1 MFLTARKENYKAG
14 DVIFKEGSHGVAV
27 YIIESGK
34 VEISKDIQG
43 KKLAIESL
51 GPGELFGEMSF
62 IDHEP
67 RSATAT
73 ALEDTVLELLDK
85 DFIDSEFNQIS
96 SDFRGVVRNLVKR
109 LRNTTQKLCGAS
121 PGARRAEDRATAKIR
136 ITFKKASDFF
146 RAYIGNLASGG
157 LFIKTTQTVPAG
169 TILNLEFNLPDG
181 DHLIQAKG
189 KVVWAR
195 SKEESDERKPPGL
208 GIQFVEMGSEDNNLL
223 NNYIKTF
230 KF

>member
-34 VEISKDIQG
+34 VEISKGIQG
-43 KKLAIESL
+43 KKLAVETL
-51 GPGELFGEMSF
+51 GPGDLFGEMGF
-62 IDHEP
+62 IDHAP

-73 ALEDTVLELLDK
+73 ALEDTVLGLLDK
-85 DFIDSEFNQIS
+85 DFLDSEFNQIS
-96 SDFRGVVRNLVKR
+96 SDFRGVVRTLVKR
-109 LRNTTQKLCGAS
+109 LRNTTQKLSGVTGPRRTEERTGA
-121 PGARRAEDRATAKIR
+121 TIR

-146 RAYIGNLASGG
+146 RAYIGNLGTGG
-157 LFIKTTQTVPAG
+157 LFIKTSQTVPAG
-169 TILNLEFNLPDG
+169 TVLNLEFNLPDS

-195 SKEESDERKPPGL
+195 SKGESDERKPPGL
-208 GIQFVEMGSEDNNLL
+208 GIQFVQMSSEDANLL

>member
-1 MFLTARKENYKAG
+1 MFLTVRKEKYKAG

-43 KKLAIESL
+43 KKFAVETL
-51 GPGELFGEMSF
+51 GPGDMLGEMSF

-73 ALEDTVLELLDK
+73 ALEDAVLDLLDK
-85 DFIDSEFNQIS
+85 DFTDSEFNQIS
-96 SDFRGVVRNLVKR
+96 SDFRGVIRTLVKR
-109 LRNTTQKLCGAS
+109 LRNTTQKFSGAT
-121 PGARRAEDRATAKIR
+121 GTRRTEERISAKIR
-136 ITFKKASDFF
+136 ITFKKAGDFF
-146 RAYIGNLASGG
+146 KAYIGNLSPGG
-157 LFIKTTQTVPAG
+157 LFIKTNHAVPAG
-169 TILNLEFNLPDG
+169 TILGLEFNLPDS
-181 DHLIQAKG
+181 DNLIQAKG

-208 GIQFVEMGSEDNNLL
+208 GIQFIEMSSEDTNLL
-223 NNYIKTF
+223 NNYIRTVTF
-230 KF
+230 

>member
-1 MFLTARKENYKAG
+1 LFLTARKENYKEG

-34 VEISKDIQG
+34 VEISKDVQG
-43 KKLAIESL
+43 KKFAIETL
-51 GPGELFGEMSF
+51 GPGDMFGEMSF

-96 SDFRGVVRNLVKR
+96 SDFRRVVKTLVKR
-109 LRNTTQKLCGAS
+109 LRNTTHKLSGATIQ
-121 PGARRAEDRATAKIR
+121 RRTEERASAKIR
-136 ITFKKASDFF
+136 ITFKSARDFF
-146 RAYIGNLASGG
+146 RAYIRNLGAGG

-169 TILNLEFNLPDG
+169 TTLNLEFNLPDS
-181 DHLIQAKG
+181 DHLIKAKG
-189 KVVWAR
+189 KVAWAR

-208 GIQFVEMGSEDNNLL
+208 GIQFVQMSSEDTNLL
-223 NNYIKTF
+223 NTYIKTF

>member
-1 MFLTARKENYKAG
+1 MFLTARKENYKEG

-34 VEISKDIQG
+34 VEISKDVQGRKFAIQT
-43 KKLAIESL
+43 L
-51 GPGELFGEMSF
+51 GPGDMFGEMSF

-73 ALEDTVLELLDK
+73 ALEDTVLDLLDK

-96 SDFRGVVRNLVKR
+96 SDFRGVIGTLVKR
-109 LRNTTQKLCGAS
+109 LRNTTQRLSGA
-121 PGARRAEDRATAKIR
+121 PGGRRTEERASAKIR

-169 TILNLEFNLPDG
+169 TTLNLEFNLPDG
-181 DHLIQAKG
+181 EHLIQAKG
-189 KVVWAR
+189 KVIWAR

-208 GIQFVEMGSEDNNLL
+208 GIQFIEMSSEDTNLL
-223 NNYIKTF
+223 KNYIKTF

>member
-43 KKLAIESL
+43 KKLAIETL

-73 ALEDTVLELLDK
+73 ALEETVLELLDK
-85 DFIDSEFNQIS
+85 DFIDSEFNQIP
-96 SDFRGVVRNLVKR
+96 SDFRGIVRTLVKR
-109 LRNTTQKLCGAS
+109 LRSTTQKLGGA
-121 PGARRAEDRATAKIR
+121 PGARRIEDRASAKIR

-146 RAYIGNLASGG
+146 RAYIGNLGTGG
-157 LFIKTTQTVPAG
+157 LFIKTSQTVPAG
-169 TILNLEFNLPDG
+169 TVLNLEFNLPDS

-195 SKEESDERKPPGL
+195 SKGESDERKPPGL
-208 GIQFVEMGSEDNNLL
+208 GIQFIQMSSEDTNLL

>member
-1 MFLTARKENYKAG
+1 LFLTARKENYKAG

-27 YIIESGK
+27 YVIESGK
-34 VEISKDIQG
+34 VEISKGIRG
-43 KKLAIESL
+43 RKFAVETL
-51 GPGELFGEMSF
+51 GPGEMFGEMSF

-96 SDFRGVVRNLVKR
+96 SDFRAVIRTLVKR
-109 LRNTTQKLCGAS
+109 LRNTTLKLSGATA
-121 PGARRAEDRATAKIR
+121 PRRIEERTSAKIR
-136 ITFKKASDFF
+136 ITFKKVSDFF
-146 RAYIGNLASGG
+146 RAYIAKLGAGG
-157 LFIKTTQTVPAG
+157 LFIRTTQMVPTG
-169 TILNLEFNLPDG
+169 TILNLEFNLPDS
-181 DHLIQAKG
+181 DHVIQTKG

-208 GIQFVEMGSEDNNLL
+208 GIQFVEMSAEDTNLL

>member
-14 DVIFKEGSHGVAV
+14 DFIFKEGSHGVAV
-27 YIIESGK
+27 YVIESGK
-34 VEISKDIQG
+34 VEISKDVRG
-43 KKLAIESL
+43 KKFAIETL
-51 GPGELFGEMSF
+51 GPGDMFGEMSF

-96 SDFRGVVRNLVKR
+96 SDFRGVIRTLVKR
-109 LRNTTQKLCGAS
+109 LRNTTQKLSGAT
-121 PGARRAEDRATAKIR
+121 GTRRTEERTSAKIR
-136 ITFKKASDFF
+136 INFKRASDFF

-169 TILNLEFNLPDG
+169 SILNLEFNLPG
-181 DHLIQAKG
+181 SDHLIQAKG

-208 GIQFVEMGSEDNNLL
+208 GIQFIEMSSEDTNLL
-223 NNYIKTF
+223 RNYIATF

>member
-1 MFLTARKENYKAG
+1 LFLTAGKENYKAG
-14 DVIFKEGSHGVAV
+14 DVIFRQGSHGVAV
-27 YIIESGK
+27 YIVESGK

-43 KKLAIESL
+43 KKFAIETL
-51 GPGELFGEMSF
+51 GPGDMFGEMSF

-96 SDFRGVVRNLVKR
+96 SDFRGVVRTLVKR
-109 LRNTTQKLCGAS
+109 LRNTTQKLGSA
-121 PGARRAEDRATAKIR
+121 PGVRRAEDRASAKIR
-136 ITFKKASDFF
+136 ITFKSASDFF
-146 RAYIGNLASGG
+146 RAYIGNLGTGG
-157 LFIKTTQTVPAG
+157 LFIKTSQTVPAG
-169 TILNLEFNLPDG
+169 TTLNLEFNLPDS

-208 GIQFVEMGSEDNNLL
+208 GIQFVQMGSEDTNLL
-223 NNYIKTF
+223 NTYIRTF

>member
-1 MFLTARKENYKAG
+1 MFLTARKENYKPG

-34 VEISKDIQG
+34 VEISKDVQG
-43 KKLAIESL
+43 RKFTIETL
-51 GPGELFGEMSF
+51 GPGDMFGEMSF

-96 SDFRGVVRNLVKR
+96 SDFRGVIGTLVKR
-109 LRNTTQKLCGAS
+109 LRNTTMKLSGATA
-121 PGARRAEDRATAKIR
+121 PRRTEERASAKIR

-146 RAYIGNLASGG
+146 RAYIGNLGTGG

-169 TILNLEFNLPDG
+169 TALNLEFNLPDG

-189 KVVWAR
+189 KVIWAR

-208 GIQFVEMGSEDNNLL
+208 GIQFVEMSDEDTNLL

>member
-34 VEISKDIQG
+34 VEISKGVQG
-43 KKLAIESL
+43 KKLAIETL
-51 GPGELFGEMSF
+51 GPESLFGEMSF
-62 IDHEP
+62 IDHAP
-67 RSATAT
+67 RSATAI
-73 ALEDTVLELLDK
+73 ALEDTVLGLLDK
-85 DFIDSEFNQIS
+85 DFLDSEFNQIS
-96 SDFRGVVRNLVKR
+96 SDFRGVVRTLVKR
-109 LRNTTQKLCGAS
+109 LRSTTQKLGGA
-121 PGARRAEDRATAKIR
+121 PGGRRVEDRTSAKIR

-146 RAYIGNLASGG
+146 RAYIGNLGTGG
-157 LFIKTTQTVPAG
+157 LFIKTSQTVPAG
-169 TILNLEFNLPDG
+169 TVLNLEFNLPDS

-189 KVVWAR
+189 KVAWAR
-195 SKEESDERKPPGL
+195 SKGESDERKPPGL
-208 GIQFVEMGSEDNNLL
+208 GIQFVQMSSEDANLL